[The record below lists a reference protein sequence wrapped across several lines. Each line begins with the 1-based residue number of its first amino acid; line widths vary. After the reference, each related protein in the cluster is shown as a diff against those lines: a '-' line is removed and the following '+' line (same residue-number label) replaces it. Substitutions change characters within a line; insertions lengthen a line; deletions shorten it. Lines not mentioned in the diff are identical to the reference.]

1 MRGKIDP
8 MEQYLEKRLKDFG
21 IVCPPPP
28 RGKKN
33 EMLFEIPKTEAECE
47 DLVRILVIA
56 RREFNN

>member
-21 IVCPPPP
+21 IVCPSP

-33 EMLFEIPKTEAECE
+33 EMLFEVPKTEAECE
-47 DLVRILVIA
+47 DLIRILLIA